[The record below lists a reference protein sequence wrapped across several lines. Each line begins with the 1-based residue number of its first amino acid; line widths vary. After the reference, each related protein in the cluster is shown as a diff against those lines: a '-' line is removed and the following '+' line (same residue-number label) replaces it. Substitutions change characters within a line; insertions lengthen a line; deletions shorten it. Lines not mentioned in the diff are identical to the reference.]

1 MRDDPPAVRLVL
13 IGAGVIGARHVKSVS
28 AEPGCSLAAL
38 ADPAP
43 AARAVAEGAG
53 VRYYSDYEEMLDR
66 ERPRGA
72 IVAVP
77 TPLHAPI
84 GEACARRGVHMLM
97 EKPVTD
103 TVDAGHGLIA
113 AAEQHGVRILVG
125 HYRRFD
131 PAVEAAGEIIASG
144 EIGRLIAISGQWAV
158 RKPDHYYEM
167 DWRRE
172 AGGGPILI
180 NLIHDIDMMR
190 LWCGEVESVY
200 ADTGNTERGFVVED
214 SGAFLLRFE
223 SGVRATITF
232 SDATPSPWG
241 WERASGDN
249 PHTPASGENCYRF
262 FGTAA
267 SFEFPNIAIWRTPDG
282 AAPSWEQPISKEA
295 RPLPERVALAA
306 QLRHF
311 REVVRGEAEPRVSAV
326 DALAT
331 LSATLAVLESARLG
345 RPVEPAFR
353 LGAFE

>member
-1 MRDDPPAVRLVL
+1 MSAGPSPLRLVL
-13 IGAGVIGARHVKSVS
+13 IGAGVIGARHVKLVA
-28 AEPGCSLAAL
+28 AEPACDLVAL

-43 AARAVAEGAG
+43 AARDVAEAAAIAH
-53 VRYYSDYEEMLDR
+53 YSDYEKMLDR
-66 ERPRGA
+66 ERPQGA
-72 IVAVP
+72 IVAAP
-77 TPLHAPI
+77 TPLHAAV
-84 GEACARRGVHMLM
+84 GEACARRGIHMLM

-103 TVDAGHGLIA
+103 TVEAGHRLIA
-113 AAEQHGVRILVG
+113 AAEHYGVRILVG
-125 HYRRFD
+125 HHRRFD
-131 PAVEAAGEIIASG
+131 PAVEAADKIIASG

-172 AGGGPILI
+172 PGGGPILI

-190 LWCGEVESVY
+190 LWCGEVESAY
-200 ADTGNTERGFVVED
+200 AETGNAERGFAVED
-214 SGAFLLRFE
+214 SGVLVLRFQ

-267 SFEFPNIAIWRTPDG
+267 SFEFPNIVLWRTPEG
-282 AAPSWEQPISKEA
+282 ADASWEQPIRKEA
-295 RPLPERVALAA
+295 RPLPERAALAA

-311 REVVRGEAEPRVSAV
+311 LDVARGEAEPRVSV
-326 DALAT
+326 DDALAT
-331 LSATLAVLESARLG
+331 LSATTALLESARQG
-345 RPVEPAFR
+345 RPVEPGFR
-353 LGAFE
+353 LGASG

>member
-1 MRDDPPAVRLVL
+1 MAGPDTLRLAL
-13 IGAGVIGARHVKSVS
+13 IGAGVIGARHLKSVA
-28 AEPGCSLAAL
+28 AEPRCRLVAL

-43 AARAVAEGAG
+43 AARAVSEAAG
-53 VRYYSDYEEMLDR
+53 VTYYTDHEEMLDR
-66 ERPRGA
+66 ERPQGA
-72 IVAVP
+72 IVAAP

-84 GEACARRGVHMLM
+84 GEACARRGIHMLM

-113 AAEQHGVRILVG
+113 AVERHGVRVLVG

-158 RKPDHYYEM
+158 RKPDQYYEM
-167 DWRRE
+167 DWRCRP
-172 AGGGPILI
+172 GGGPILI

-190 LWCGEVESVY
+190 LWCGEVERVY
-200 ADTGNTERGFVVED
+200 ADTGNTERGFAVED
-214 SGAFLLRFE
+214 SGALLLRFQ

-241 WERASGDN
+241 WERSSGDN

-267 SFEFPNIAIWRTPDG
+267 SFEFPNIAVWRTPDG
-282 AAPSWEQPISKEA
+282 AAASWEQPIKKEA
-295 RPLPERVALAA
+295 RPLPERAALAA

-311 REVVRGEAEPRVSAV
+311 CEVVRGEAQPRVSAV

-331 LSATLAVLESARLG
+331 LSATTAVLESARLG
-345 RPVEPAFR
+345 RPVEPGFR
-353 LGAFE
+353 LGAAG

>member
-1 MRDDPPAVRLVL
+1 MAGPDTLRLAL
-13 IGAGVIGARHVKSVS
+13 IGAGVIGARHLQSVA
-28 AEPGCSLAAL
+28 AEPCCRLVAL

-43 AARAVAEGAG
+43 AARAVAEAAG
-53 VRYYSDYEEMLDR
+53 VLNYTDYEEMLDR
-66 ERPRGA
+66 ERPQGA
-72 IVAVP
+72 IVAAP

-84 GEACARRGVHMLM
+84 GEACARRGIHMLM

-113 AAEQHGVRILVG
+113 AAEQHGVRILAG

-158 RKPDHYYEM
+158 RKPDHYYDM
-167 DWRRE
+167 DWRCR

-214 SGAFLLRFE
+214 SGAFLLRFQ

-249 PHTPASGENCYRF
+249 PHTPASGENCYRL

-267 SFEFPNIAIWRTPDG
+267 SFEFPNIAVWRTPDG
-282 AAPSWEQPISKEA
+282 AAASWEQPISKEA
-295 RPLPERVALAA
+295 RPLPERAALAA

-311 REVVRGEAEPRVSAV
+311 CEVVRGEVEPRVSAV
-326 DALAT
+326 DALA
-331 LSATLAVLESARLG
+331 RLG
-345 RPVEPAFR
+345 RPVEPGFR
-353 LGAFE
+353 LGAAG